1 MKKVLKVAVTF
12 IATLLVCFACFSCN
26 SKAQEVKVRVE
37 PAEMS
42 ASQLIMFEFYNIED
56 AIYSKDNMNFYLEY
70 MDVDAFDLDC
80 LAAMTG
86 RERWY
91 GDYIAV
97 DLQDSLVSQFLIDWN
112 EYLGLRKRHAES
124 WKPEM
129 GYDETW
135 QKIDKL
141 SESYAIRE
149 IWYYDSITNQRKDIR
164 YELVYVGPEFNW
176 YE

>member
-1 MKKVLKVAVTF
+1 MKKVLKVAATF
-12 IATLLVCFACFSCN
+12 IATLIVCFSCN
-26 SKAQEVKVRVE
+26 SKAQEVRV
-37 PAEMS
+37 PAEIS

-56 AIYSKDNMNFYLEY
+56 AIYSQDDMNFYLKY

-86 RERWY
+86 RKQWY

-97 DLQDSLVSQFLIDWN
+97 DLQDSIVSQFLIDWN
-112 EYLGLRKRHAES
+112 KYLELRKRHAES

-135 QKIDKL
+135 KKIDKL

-149 IWYYDSITNQRKDIR
+149 IWYYDSITNQRKDVR